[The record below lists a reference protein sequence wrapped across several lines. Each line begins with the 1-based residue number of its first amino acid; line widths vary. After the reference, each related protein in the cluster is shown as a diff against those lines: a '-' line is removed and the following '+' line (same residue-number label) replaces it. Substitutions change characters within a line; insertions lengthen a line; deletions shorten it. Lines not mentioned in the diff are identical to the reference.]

1 MKNTL
6 ILLQKENKRGRRLIY
21 DKIKTKMLYAIT
33 IDIAEELK
41 EKIPYLKS
49 KEDMIEYL
57 EKILT
62 KKGEI
67 I

>member
-6 ILLQKENKRGRRLIY
+6 IILQKENKRGRRLIY
-21 DKIKTKMLYAIT
+21 NKIKTKMLYAIT

-41 EKIPYLKS
+41 EKIPYLKC

-57 EKILT
+57 ETIIT

-67 I
+67 L

>member
-57 EKILT
+57 ENILT